1 MFENTSWLGEQRR
14 SGNEDVG
21 VSSTGEGLLVK
32 GLSTKDAMKSCR
44 LMIMAILS
52 SSAAVSG
59 ADVGVGKLAIHASW
73 RLVLSSKSKVA

>member
-1 MFENTSWLGEQRR
+1 MKMWASRAR
-14 SGNEDVG
+14 AR
-21 VSSTGEGLLVK
+21 VSSVK

-44 LMIMAILS
+44 LVIMAILS
-52 SSAAVSG
+52 SSAAVGG